1 MKVATISA
9 YANPADTSLKSW
21 EWLWSLRFA
30 FGKCFERV
38 GCTPPV
44 PWKMTFLRTTNPSEH
59 GRIHTDSKSHDV
71 FAIIAAITPR
81 VVVMLPKGQK
91 CYVPLYLN
99 AGDILIFDS
108 TVCHYGG
115 ITPND
120 SLVDGVSLGIHCYGG
135 PVTEEILK
143 HTFTC

>member
-1 MKVATISA
+1 MDRHVNSGLADRCALSAHFSTASDVATSDCPPFPAIQRL
-9 YANPADTSLKSW
+9 YGNPT
-21 EWLWSLRFA
+21 
-30 FGKCFERV
+30 
-38 GCTPPV
+38 
-44 PWKMTFLRTTNPSEH
+44 EH

-135 PVTEEILK
+135 PVTEEILE